1 MACAF
6 SLNGSTTTKDR
17 FDPAVRAVLS
27 DSIAN
32 TTRLVGV
39 LGGMG
44 PLATVDFLQ
53 KIIAVTL
60 AQSDQ
65 DHVPVVVSNIPQI
78 PDRANAYLTGSTSP
92 LAAML
97 ECGRRLVA
105 AGANLIVM
113 PCNTAHL
120 WFDELRSGLKV
131 EMLHIVDTALE
142 DALNYSG
149 PGVRIG
155 LLATEATL
163 ASCLYKKRLST
174 FGDCTV
180 EWVLPAQIEIRHL
193 IMPGIAAVKASDLVL
208 GTRLLSSAARALTDR
223 GATILILG
231 CTEIPLVLNQHLV
244 RVPIID
250 PTVSLARRVVS
261 WARAN

>member
-27 DSIAN
+27 DSLAN

-65 DHVPVVVSNIPQI
+65 DHVPVVVSN
-78 PDRANAYLTGSTSP
+78 TSP

-113 PCNTAHL
+113 PCNSAHL

-180 EWVLPAQIEIRHL
+180 EWVLPAQIEIRQL

>member
-1 MACAF
+1 
-6 SLNGSTTTKDR
+6 
-17 FDPAVRAVLS
+17 
-27 DSIAN
+27 
-32 TTRLVGV
+32 
-39 LGGMG
+39 MG

-53 KIIAVTL
+53 KIIAVTP

-65 DHVPVVVSNIPQI
+65 DHIPIVVSNIPQI
-78 PDRANAYLTGSTSP
+78 PDRANAYLTGSPSP

-97 ECGRRLVA
+97 DCGRRLVA
-105 AGANLIVM
+105 AGASLIVM

-131 EMLHIVDTALE
+131 EMLHIVDSALD

-149 PGVRIG
+149 SGAKIG

-163 ASCLYKKRLST
+163 ASCLYKKRLANI
-174 FGDCTV
+174 GDCTA
-180 EWVLPAQIEIRHL
+180 EWVLPAQREISRF

-208 GTRLLSSAARALTDR
+208 GKRLLSSAARALTDR

-231 CTEIPLVLNQHLV
+231 CTEIPIVLNPHSV
-244 RVPIID
+244 NVPVVD
-250 PTVSLARRVVS
+250 PTVSLARRAVS
-261 WARAN
+261 WARANRVGSNYEN